1 MKLGILGHFARNTDL
16 CDGQTVKTRNIEK
29 ALLAENESIATVDSY
44 KWKKHPFSFLLSI
57 IKLVRKCDTI
67 IMLPDAGGIKV
78 YPYVINIFA
87 RKRKRKIYSVVGAWL
102 ASYLR
107 KNKRILNQ
115 LKKFDYILVETQTMK
130 TQLQE
135 LGLNNVVIVPNF
147 KDINPIKE
155 DEINYKF
162 DYPLPFCI
170 FSRIMKKK
178 GVSDAIYACDR
189 LNQEFGKHVCSLDI
203 YGPVSE
209 EYKEEFFN
217 LCENFSS
224 FVNYK
229 GAIDPSK
236 SVEVLKDY
244 YMLLF
249 PTLFFTEGIPGTII
263 DAFSAGLPVLS
274 SEWESWRDVLTEKDS
289 ITYGFE
295 NNEDLYEKLKYCV
308 ENQQAI
314 NSYRK
319 ECLISANKFSAN
331 TATKKLSSL
340 IYSENN
346 NESYTSNS

>member
-29 ALLAENESIATVDSY
+29 ALLAENETIATVDSY

-57 IKLVRKCDTI
+57 IKLVRKYDTI

-78 YPYVINIFA
+78 YPYVINLFA
-87 RKRKRKIYSVVGAWL
+87 GKRKRKMYSVVGAWL
-102 ASYLR
+102 PSYLR
-107 KNKRILNQ
+107 KNKRISNQ
-115 LKKFDYILVETQTMK
+115 LKKFNYILVETQTMK
-130 TQLQE
+130 TQLE
-135 LGLNNVVIVPNF
+135 DLGFTNVVIVPNF
-147 KDINPIKE
+147 KDISPIKE
-155 DEINYKF
+155 EEINYKF
-162 DYPLPFCI
+162 NSPLPFCI
-170 FSRIMKKK
+170 FSRIMKQK

-189 LNQEFGKHVCSLDI
+189 LNNELGKHVCTLDV

-209 EYKEEFFN
+209 EYKEEFFD
-217 LCENFSS
+217 LCDKYSS

-229 GAIDPSK
+229 GAIDPGK

-263 DAFSAGLPVLS
+263 DAFSAGLPVLA
-274 SEWESWRDVLTEKDS
+274 SEWESCRDVLTNNDS
-289 ITYGFE
+289 IVYKFG
-295 NNEDLYEKLKYCV
+295 DKDALYQKLKYCV
-308 ENQQAI
+308 ENVDII
-314 NSYRK
+314 NGYRK
-319 ECLISANKFSAN
+319 HCLISATKFSAN
-331 TATKKLSSL
+331 AATKKLSSL

>member
-1 MKLGILGHFARNTDL
+1 MKIGILGHFARNTEL
-16 CDGQTVKTRNIEK
+16 CDGQTVKTRTMEK
-29 ALLAENESIATVDSY
+29 ALLAEGEDIITVDSY
-44 KWKKHPFSFLLSI
+44 QWKKHPFSFLFSI
-57 IKLVRKCDTI
+57 IKLVKKSDTI
-67 IMLPDAGGIKV
+67 IMLPDAGGIKI
-78 YPYVINIFA
+78 YPYIINLFA
-87 RKRKRKIYSVVGAWL
+87 RRNKTKMYSVVGAWL
-102 ASYLR
+102 PSYLK
-107 KNKRILNQ
+107 KNKMMRNQ
-115 LKKFDYILVETQTMK
+115 LKKFDRILVETQTMRS
-130 TQLQE
+130 QLEEQ
-135 LGLNNVVIVPNF
+135 GLQNVTIVPNF
-147 KDINPIKE
+147 KDIHPIKE
-155 DEINYKF
+155 TEINYNF
-162 DYPLPFCI
+162 EYPLPFCI

-189 LNQEFGKHVCSLDI
+189 LNNEFGKHVCTLDI

-209 EYKEEFFN
+209 EYKEEFFD
-217 LCENFSS
+217 LCGKYSS

-289 ITYGFE
+289 ITYAFE
-295 NNEDLYEKLKYCV
+295 DNEDLYEKLKYCV

-319 ECLISANKFSAN
+319 ECLISVNKFSKDAFIRIFYDLMSIN
-331 TATKKLSSL
+331 KKL
-340 IYSENN
+340 N
-346 NESYTSNS
+346 